1 MTFGL
6 GNRCS
11 ILLSYGTA
19 VHLLASRVRCLNG
32 GTATGAQLLH
42 LHHAAKGAI
51 CRALYVLHFLSC

>member
-1 MTFGL
+1 
-6 GNRCS
+6 
-11 ILLSYGTA
+11 
-19 VHLLASRVRCLNG
+19 VRCLNG